1 MPKRPYV
8 RKPKLPKPV
17 DPTAKALPQRLRV
30 LVIGGGAREHTLCWS
45 LTRSPRCAGL
55 WCAPGNWGTGQ
66 LAKNLPIPVND
77 LEGLLDAAR
86 RQRIDLTIVG
96 PEEPLSLGI
105 VDRFRAAGLAII
117 GPTQAATKIESSK
130 WWAKEI
136 MRETGVPTG
145 RAARF
150 MDPDAAMEYLAQI
163 GYPTVIKADGLAAGK
178 GVTIAQTP
186 DEAMDTI
193 EDFMERDT
201 LGARVERVLVEEFLS
216 GREVS
221 LLALVDGET
230 VLPLLPACDHKRVGD
245 DDTGPNTGG
254 MGAYAPTNLLDAAA
268 IRDLTKRILVPV
280 MHRMAKKEA
289 AFSGILYAGLI
300 LTEHGPKV
308 IEFNARFGDPETQVI
323 LPLLRTDLLELFV
336 ALHERRL
343 REQTLEWEDGAA
355 VGVVLASGGYP
366 GRYET
371 GLPIGGLDAVGDD
384 ALVFHA
390 GTKAG
395 PNGGAVTAGGRVLT
409 VVGRSPNLAAARD
422 AAYAAADKIAF
433 TGSHMR
439 RDIAARE
446 VSS

>member
-8 RKPKLPKPV
+8 RKPKLPQPVGPVMKP
-17 DPTAKALPQRLRV
+17 LPQRLRV
-30 LVIGGGAREHTLCWS
+30 MVVGGGAREHTLCWAIS
-45 LTRSPRCAGL
+45 RSPRCAGL

-66 LAKNLPIPVND
+66 IAKNLPIPVND
-77 LEGLLDAAR
+77 IERLLDAAR

-105 VDRFRAAGLAII
+105 VDRFREAGLAII
-117 GPTQAATKIESSK
+117 GPTQAAAKIESSK

-150 MDPDAAMEYLAQI
+150 MDPDAAMEYLPQI
-163 GYPTVIKADGLAAGK
+163 SYPTVIKADGLAAGK
-178 GVTIAQTP
+178 GVVIAQTP

-201 LGARVERVLVEEFLS
+201 LGTRVERVLVEEFLT

-230 VLPLLPACDHKRVGD
+230 VLPLLPACDHKRVGE

-254 MGAYAPTNLLDAAA
+254 MGAYTPTKLLDNAA

-280 MHRMAKKEA
+280 MHRMAKKGA

-323 LPLLRTDLLELFV
+323 VPLLRTDLLELFV
-336 ALHERRL
+336 ALQEQRL
-343 REQTLEWEDGAA
+343 HEQTLEWTDGAA

-366 GRYET
+366 GRYDT
-371 GLPIGGLDAVGDD
+371 GLPIGGLDATGGE

-390 GTKAG
+390 GTKADED
-395 PNGGAVTAGGRVLT
+395 GGAVTAGGRVLT
-409 VVGRSPNLAAARD
+409 VVGRGPDLAAAR
-422 AAYAAADKIAF
+422 AVAYAAADKIAF
-433 TGSHMR
+433 EGAQLR
-439 RDIAARE
+439 RDIGARE
-446 VSS
+446 V

>member
-1 MPKRPYV
+1 V
-8 RKPKLPKPV
+8 V
-17 DPTAKALPQRLRV
+17 
-30 LVIGGGAREHTLCWS
+30 
-45 LTRSPRCAGL
+45 
-55 WCAPGNWGTGQ
+55 
-66 LAKNLPIPVND
+66 
-77 LEGLLDAAR
+77 
-86 RQRIDLTIVG
+86 
-96 PEEPLSLGI
+96 
-105 VDRFRAAGLAII
+105 
-117 GPTQAATKIESSK
+117 
-130 WWAKEI
+130 
-136 MRETGVPTG
+136 
-145 RAARF
+145 
-150 MDPDAAMEYLAQI
+150 
-163 GYPTVIKADGLAAGK
+163 
-178 GVTIAQTP
+178 
-186 DEAMDTI
+186 
-193 EDFMERDT
+193 
-201 LGARVERVLVEEFLS
+201 
-216 GREVS
+216 
-221 LLALVDGET
+221 
-230 VLPLLPACDHKRVGD
+230 
-245 DDTGPNTGG
+245 
-254 MGAYAPTNLLDAAA
+254 
-268 IRDLTKRILVPV
+268 
-280 MHRMAKKEA
+280 
-289 AFSGILYAGLI
+289 
-300 LTEHGPKV
+300 
-308 IEFNARFGDPETQVI
+308 EFNARFGDPETQVI

>member
-8 RKPKLPKPV
+8 RKPPVPKPAG
-17 DPTAKALPQRLRV
+17 PTMKALPKKLRV
-30 LVIGGGAREHTLCWS
+30 MVVGGGAREHTLCWS
-45 LTRSPRCAGL
+45 LARSPRCAGL

-66 LAKNLPIPVND
+66 LAENLPIPAND
-77 LEGLLDAAR
+77 IEALLAAAR
-86 RQRIDLTIVG
+86 QRRIDLTIVG

-105 VDRFRAAGLAII
+105 VDRFREAGLAII

-150 MDPDAAMEYLAQI
+150 MDPDAAMEYLSQI
-163 GYPTVIKADGLAAGK
+163 SYPTVIKADGLAAGK

-193 EDFMERDT
+193 EDFMERDS
-201 LGARVERVLVEEFLS
+201 LGTRVERVLVEEFLT

-245 DDTGPNTGG
+245 GDTGPNTGG
-254 MGAYAPTNLLDAAA
+254 MGAYAPTNLLDEAA

-300 LTEHGPKV
+300 MTEHGPKV

-336 ALHERRL
+336 ATHERRL
-343 REQTLEWEDGAA
+343 REQTLEWEEGAA

-371 GLPIGGLDAVGDD
+371 GLPIGGLDAVGDE

-390 GTKAG
+390 GTQAG
-395 PNGGAVTAGGRVLT
+395 PHGGAVTAGGRVLT
-409 VVGRSPNLAAARD
+409 VVGRGPDLAAAR
-422 AAYAAADKIAF
+422 AVAYAAADKIAF
-433 TGSHMR
+433 EGAHLR
-439 RDIAARE
+439 RDIGARE
-446 VSS
+446 L